1 MGLYRWAA
9 AESLVLHAQ
18 AGRLCRWHAAS
29 GSQKWPLQVQWL
41 ATAQE
46 ETWSCGLLIV
56 QCLC

>member
-41 ATAQE
+41 DAMPLPRRRPGPVD
-46 ETWSCGLLIV
+46 S
-56 QCLC
+56 